1 MKKYSEFIKDNLSE
15 GFFSNIF
22 GRIGSFIR
30 GDKDKISEH
39 INRMVEIEKDFINKS
54 DELNYNIFLGD
65 YKMSSDPSFVVNAK
79 QKAMM
84 SRRAIE
90 SMKIAKDSEINL
102 LSKKIAS
109 ICNRNQ
115 KLEEFYYLKKVEA
128 DSIIAKYAYEKAKKF
143 KDQEYS
149 DQFYNQWKELESQN
163 IKTKEFF
170 STYGTKEKYWET
182 REVDYDIARFDYSP
196 DKFREYINSLSS
208 SDLKIMLEDGMAMKI
223 DLEERL
229 QRVFF
234 MLKYKKPTFEDNEA
248 YYNWKQKNED
258 LKEIYRIKIATVN
271 NKINILKDKLKY
283 KK

>member
-1 MKKYSEFIKDNLSE
+1 MKKYSEFIKGNLDE

-39 INRMVEIEKDFINKS
+39 IDRMVEVEKDFINKS

-65 YKMSSDPSFVVNAK
+65 YKTSSDPAFAVNAK

-84 SRRAIE
+84 SRRAID

-109 ICNRNQ
+109 ICNKNQ
-115 KLEEFYYLKKVEA
+115 KLEEFYYMKKVEA
-128 DSIIAKYAYEKAKKF
+128 DSIIAKYAYEKAKRF
-143 KDQEYS
+143 KDREYE

-163 IKTKEFF
+163 VKTKEFF
-170 STYGTKEKYWET
+170 SSYKKEDTYWET
-182 REVDYDIARFDYSP
+182 REDYDLAKFDYTP
-196 DKFREYINSLSS
+196 ERFREYIRDLSS
-208 SDLKIMLEDGMAMKI
+208 NDLKKLLGDGMTMKI

-229 QRVFF
+229 QGVFF
-234 MLKYKKPTFEDNEA
+234 MMKYKRPMFGDGDL
-248 YYNWKQKNED
+248 YHNWKQKNED